1 MSRGKSW
8 RFTLSEPPL
17 SCFGIVNKIRIP
29 FHFRIPQPGVEGVRP
44 GIPGGS
50 VQRKKPCIRK
60 QCFDFPHHTSAVTF
74 PKVLRIN
81 EYPSDIQRVPVPE
94 KDRPADDQA
103 ILRQFEQM
111 A

>member
-1 MSRGKSW
+1 MSNVFGK
-8 RFTLSEPPL
+8 
-17 SCFGIVNKIRIP
+17 IVNKIRIP

-44 GIPGGS
+44 GIPDRS
-50 VQRKKPCIRK
+50 VKHKNLDIRK
-60 QCFDFPHHTSAVTF
+60 QCLNFLHHQDAIPFPE
-74 PKVLRIN
+74 VLRIN

-111 A
+111 T